1 MDKKKKLMIA
11 SFLLAFIVLAILI
24 IFIIKNN
31 NVYYNVDFK
40 TSGGSIVQSQ
50 KIKKNEK
57 VKKPSDPTKE
67 GYVFS
72 YWELNGKKYDFN
84 KKVIKNLVLKAK
96 WTKEDEDKELITVKF
111 DCDGGTLISDLI
123 VEKGSKIKKPNDP
136 EKTGYIF
143 KGWLVDGILYDFNT
157 EVNSDIT
164 LVASYEEEKVNTTKK
179 ENNRNS
185 TTKQNTQ
192 VNRGSGSG
200 TQTTNAPQTTRPTTA
215 PTTAPTTK
223 PTTKAVSY
231 SYKWVDVQG
240 STIGQAD
247 LYIINKDT
255 GSVVSGTATITYQN
269 GASETVSITTGGKR
283 FVKSAI
289 ASVSNVKGN

>member
-11 SFLLAFIVLAILI
+11 SLILAFIVLAFLI
-24 IFIIKNN
+24 TFIIKN

-67 GYVFS
+67 GYKFS
-72 YWELNGKKYDFN
+72 YWELDEKKYDFN
-84 KKVIKNLVLKAK
+84 KKVTKNLVLKAK
-96 WTKEDEDKELITVKF
+96 WIKEDEEKELVTVKF
-111 DCDGGTLISDLI
+111 DCDGGTSISDLTI
-123 VEKGSKIKKPNDP
+123 EKGSKIKRPDDP

-143 KGWLVDGILYDFNT
+143 KGWLVDGIFYDFSA

-164 LVASYEEEKVNTTKK
+164 LLASYEEEKVNTTKK
-179 ENNRNS
+179 ENNKKT

-192 VNRGSGSG
+192 SNKGSGSG
-200 TQTTNAPQTTRPTTA
+200 MQTTNAPQTTKPTTK

-255 GSVVSGTATITYQN
+255 GSVVSGTATVTYQN

-289 ASVSNVKGN
+289 SSVSNVKGN

>member
-11 SFLLAFIVLAILI
+11 SFLLAFIVLAVLI

-72 YWELNGKKYDFN
+72 YWELNEKKYDFN
-84 KKVIKNLVLKAK
+84 KKVTKNLVLKAK
-96 WTKEDEDKELITVKF
+96 WIKQDEDKEVVTVKF

-143 KGWLVDGILYDFNT
+143 KGWLVDGILYDFEM

-164 LVASYEEEKVNTTKK
+164 LVASWEEEKVNTTKK
-179 ENNRNS
+179 ENNRN
-185 TTKQNTQ
+185 TTTRQSAQN
-192 VNRGSGSG
+192 NRGSGSG

-215 PTTAPTTK
+215 PTT
-223 PTTKAVSY
+223 KAVSY
-231 SYKWVDVQG
+231 SYKWVDVAG

-269 GASETVSITTGGKR
+269 GASETVSITAGGKR

-289 ASVSNVKGN
+289 SSVSNVKGN